1 MNLPN
6 QLTLARIGLTGL
18 LAICLTVPAIPC
30 RKTLAMV
37 IFMMAGLT
45 DYLDGKLA
53 RSRNLISAFGQL
65 MDPVADKILVCA
77 AFVSFV
83 ALDQIVPAWMV
94 IVIISREFV
103 VTGVRLLA
111 IRDGTVISA
120 GAWGKQ
126 KMIWQTLLII
136 AILVGLALR
145 DELFPWLLSADG
157 LSRIQP
163 VFNPIFEWSVW
174 GFALAVTLL
183 TLVSGLAYLWDN
195 RTLLTRDV

>member
-6 QLTLARIGLTGL
+6 QLTVARVGLTGL
-18 LAICLTVPAIPC
+18 IAICLTTPSIPYG
-30 RKTLAMV
+30 KTSAL
-37 IFMMAGLT
+37 FFFCLAGLT

-120 GAWGKQ
+120 GSWGKQ
-126 KMIWQTLLII
+126 KMFWQTVLILTV
-136 AILVGLALR
+136 LVGLVLR
-145 DELFPWLLSADG
+145 DEIFPILLTGDW

-163 VFNPIFEWSVW
+163 VFNPIFRWSVW
-174 GFALAVTLL
+174 GFAFAVTLL
-183 TLVSGLAYLWDN
+183 TLVSGLKYLWDH
-195 RTLLTRDV
+195 RVMLARDV

>member
-6 QLTLARIGLTGL
+6 QLTVARIGLTGL
-18 LAICLTVPAIPC
+18 IAICLTVPMIPYG
-30 RKTLAMV
+30 KTLAML
-37 IFMMAGLT
+37 IFIVAGMT

-111 IRDGTVISA
+111 IRDGELISA
-120 GAWGKQ
+120 GSWGKQ
-126 KMIWQTLLII
+126 KMFWQTVLIFLV
-136 AILVGLALR
+136 LVGLALR
-145 DELFPWLLSADG
+145 DELFPIMLSAEG

-163 VFNPIFEWSVW
+163 VFNPIFKWSVW

-183 TLVSGLAYLWDN
+183 TLVSGLKYLWDQ
-195 RTLLTRDV
+195 RTILIRDV

>member
-6 QLTLARIGLTGL
+6 QLTVARVGLTGL
-18 LAICLTVPAIPC
+18 IAICLTVPGIPFG
-30 RKTLAMV
+30 KTLALI
-37 IFMMAGLT
+37 IFGLAGLT
-45 DYLDGKLA
+45 DYFDGKLA

-111 IRDGTVISA
+111 IRDGTLVSA

-126 KMIWQTLLII
+126 KMIWQTVLIVTV
-136 AILVGLALR
+136 LVGLSLR
-145 DELFPWLLSADG
+145 DELLPLVLSAEW
-157 LSRIQP
+157 LSRIEA
-163 VFNPIFEWSVW
+163 VFNPLFKWAVW

-183 TLVSGLAYLWDN
+183 TLVSGLKYLWDN
-195 RTLLTRDV
+195 RTLLGRDT

>member
-6 QLTLARIGLTGL
+6 QLTVTRIGLTGL
-18 LAICLTVPAIPC
+18 MAICLTVPSIPFG
-30 RKTLAMV
+30 KTLALF
-37 IFMMAGLT
+37 IFMVAGLT

-83 ALDQIVPAWMV
+83 ALNQIVPAWMV

-111 IRDGTVISA
+111 VRGGTLVPA
-120 GAWGKQ
+120 GSWGKQ
-126 KMIWQTLLII
+126 KMIWQ
-136 AILVGLALR
+136 AILIVTVLLGLSLR
-145 DELFPWLLSADG
+145 DELFPALLTVEWQT
-157 LSRIQP
+157 RMYE
-163 VFNPIFEWSVW
+163 VFNPCFKWGVW

-183 TLVSGLAYLWDN
+183 TLISGLKYLWDH
-195 RTLLTRDV
+195 RAILIRDV

>member
-6 QLTLARIGLTGL
+6 QLTVARVGLTGL
-18 LAICLTVPAIPC
+18 IAICLTTPSIPYG
-30 RKTLAMV
+30 KTLAL
-37 IFMMAGLT
+37 FFFCLAGLT

-120 GAWGKQ
+120 GSWGKQ
-126 KMIWQTLLII
+126 KMFWQTVLILTV
-136 AILVGLALR
+136 LVGLVLR
-145 DELFPWLLSADG
+145 DEIFPILLTGDW

-163 VFNPIFEWSVW
+163 VFNPIFRWSVW
-174 GFALAVTLL
+174 GFAFAVTLL
-183 TLVSGLAYLWDN
+183 TLVSGLKYLWDH
-195 RTLLTRDV
+195 RVMLARDV